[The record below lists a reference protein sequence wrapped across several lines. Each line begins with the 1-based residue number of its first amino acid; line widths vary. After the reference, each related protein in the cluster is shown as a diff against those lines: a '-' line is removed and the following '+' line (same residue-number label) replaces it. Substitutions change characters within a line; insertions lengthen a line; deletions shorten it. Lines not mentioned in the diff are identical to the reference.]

1 MADHNVELVIIGDEL
16 LSGAVRESNVAYL
29 AARLL
34 SIGISVSR
42 VTFSGDDPEQLREAL
57 VEALERTGF
66 VISCGGLGPTA
77 DDCTRAVAADIF
89 NRPLY
94 ANKRLLNLLAKRYAR
109 LGRKMDSVAK
119 TQAQVPRGAELFT
132 NPAGAAPGIILK
144 DNNRTLVM
152 LPGVP
157 SQMQAITETALRS
170 YLEENFELSV
180 PHILLLRTVGTIET
194 ELAKRVA
201 PVLSRLSDLKVSYL
215 PRRGGVDLRIQAAC
229 AAEKSQA
236 LKELSR
242 ILEDDLYAVGRKELS
257 EVVGELLLSRG
268 ETLSVAES
276 CTGGMLA
283 SSIVD
288 VAGSSNYFLGGVV
301 SYSNKAKEDFLGLP
315 HILLKRHG
323 AVSPEIAKAMAE
335 GVRERFNSTYG
346 IGITGIAGPGGAT
359 RNKPAGLVYIALAWE
374 DSVRIKRFV
383 FPGDRSSIRERS
395 VVAALD
401 LLRRCLFRVSS

>member
-1 MADHNVELVIIGDEL
+1 MPEQKVELVVIGDEL
-16 LSGAVRESNVAYL
+16 LAGAVKDANASWL
-29 AARLL
+29 ADLLL

-42 VTFSGDDPEQLREAL
+42 VTFAPDDFKELKEILDQAL
-57 VEALERTGF
+57 ARTGF

-77 DDCTRAVAADIF
+77 DDCTRAVAADLF
-89 NRPLY
+89 DRELY
-94 ANKRLLNLLAKRYAR
+94 TNKRLLNLLAERYKK

-119 TQAQVPRGAELFT
+119 TQAKVPRGAELFT
-132 NPAGAAPGIILK
+132 NPAGAAPGVVLK
-144 DNNRTLVM
+144 DESRTLIL

-157 SQMQAITETALRS
+157 VEMQAITQTALRS
-170 YLEENFELSV
+170 YLEENFALSV

-215 PRRGGVDLRIQAAC
+215 PRRGGIDLRIQAAC

-257 EVVGELLLSRG
+257 EVVVELLLSRG

-301 SYSNKAKEDFLGLP
+301 SYSNMAKEDFLGVP

-323 AVSPEIAKAMAE
+323 AVSPEVAKAMAE
-335 GVRERFNSTYG
+335 GVRERFNSTCG

-359 RNKPAGLVYIALAWE
+359 RTKPVGLVYIALACK

-383 FPGDRSSIRERS
+383 FPGDRSSIRQRS
-395 VVAALD
+395 VIAALD
-401 LLRRCLFRVSS
+401 LLRRYLFRLSS